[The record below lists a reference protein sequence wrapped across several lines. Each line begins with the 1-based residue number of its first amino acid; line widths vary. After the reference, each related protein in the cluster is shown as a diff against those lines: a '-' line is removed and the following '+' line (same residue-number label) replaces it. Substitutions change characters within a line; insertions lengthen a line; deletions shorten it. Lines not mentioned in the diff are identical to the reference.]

1 MRSSLRT
8 ALDNAQQLHASIV
21 ALPNGVRPT
30 VDQIIR
36 AYARLTDVRVEDLAG
51 PSKAATISHH
61 RHLLMYL
68 IRRIDPVASYE
79 LIGRHL
85 GGRDMATIHEAVAK
99 ISRSLASDP
108 SSSAELLK
116 TEAWIRSA
124 VADTASGSPPPKPW
138 QLLAAAQVLRDQ
150 QMTDAEAR
158 KVALSFLEQLEA
170 AHG

>member
-1 MRSSLRT
+1 MRSPLRT

-21 ALPNGVRPT
+21 ALPKGVRPT

-61 RHLLMYL
+61 RHRLMYL
-68 IRRIDPVASYE
+68 IRVIDPVASYA

-99 ISRSLASDP
+99 VTTGVENSLQIATELSDLEDAVRRMIAEEPVAVLAS
-108 SSSAELLK
+108 
-116 TEAWIRSA
+116 
-124 VADTASGSPPPKPW
+124 KPW
-138 QLLAAAQVLRDQ
+138 QLLAAAQVLRDD

-158 KVALSFLEQLEA
+158 KVALSFIEQLEA
-170 AHG
+170 SHA